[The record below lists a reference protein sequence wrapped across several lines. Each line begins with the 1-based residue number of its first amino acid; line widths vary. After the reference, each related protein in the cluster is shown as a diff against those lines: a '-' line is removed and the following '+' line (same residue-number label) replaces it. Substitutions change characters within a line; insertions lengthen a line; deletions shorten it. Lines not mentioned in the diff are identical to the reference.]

1 MGCCDCSADKE
12 IYHFMC
18 KKEMYS
24 ILITIFDTTLTQI
37 VWINERFDRN
47 SEHRIEVKDYQW
59 MMLDK
64 ILQKFNQVSSEG
76 LK

>member
-1 MGCCDCSADKE
+1 
-12 IYHFMC
+12 
-18 KKEMYS
+18 MYS